1 MTEIEAKDVVK
12 IVLQFLK
19 ESELTST
26 FESLQKESGVTLNTV
41 DDADEF
47 LGRIKEGKWDQ
58 VLLEVGI
65 NKQDEEVI

>member
-26 FESLQKESGVTLNTV
+26 FESLQKESGGTLNTV
-41 DDADEF
+41 RKRRAVSGRSSGF
-47 LGRIKEGKWDQ
+47 LGSMLGFIGEGPP
-58 VLLEVGI
+58 
-65 NKQDEEVI
+65 